1 MTIALL
7 SGPQDVS
14 QLDSI
19 LNGIINQINAGLT
32 GTTPLTSPVVTGTTS
47 AALPA
52 NGTVLLGSTTA
63 GAAYTMSAPVRGQTV
78 RLING
83 STKNCTIAGLF
94 NKTKTKL
101 TLTSTTGAKIAQM
114 AVSLVGLSTAAWGVS
129 AVAGLVKST

>member
-1 MTIALL
+1 MTVALF

-14 QLDSI
+14 QLDSL
-19 LNGIINQINAGLT
+19 LNTLVNAINAAASGAAPT
-32 GTTPLTSPVVTGTTS
+32 TVPVVAGTTA

-52 NGTVLLGSTTA
+52 SGVVLLGSTTA
-63 GAAYTMSAPVRGQTV
+63 GAAYTLSAPVRGQSV

-101 TLTSTTGAKIAQM
+101 TLTSTTGAKLPQLAAALI
-114 AVSLVGLSTAAWGVS
+114 GLSTAAWGIY
-129 AVAGLVKST
+129 AVAGNVKST

>member
-1 MTIALL
+1 MTISLF

-14 QLDSI
+14 QLDSL
-19 LNGIINQINAGLT
+19 LNTLVNAINAGFSGAT
-32 GTTPLTSPVVTGTTS
+32 PTTNPVVTGTTS

-52 NGTVLLGSTTA
+52 SGVVLLGSTTA
-63 GAAYTMSAPVRGQTV
+63 GAAYTMSAPVRGQSV

-114 AVSLVGLSTAAWGVS
+114 AVSLVGPSTAAWGVS
-129 AVAGLVKST
+129 SVAGNVKST

>member
-1 MTIALL
+1 MTLALF

-14 QLDSI
+14 QLDSL
-19 LNGIINQINAGLT
+19 LNTLVNAINANSSGASPQT
-32 GTTPLTSPVVTGTTS
+32 NPVVTGTTS

-52 NGTVLLGSTTA
+52 SGVVLLGSTTA
-63 GAAYTMSAPVRGQTV
+63 GAAYTLAAPVRGQSV

-101 TLTSTTGAKIAQM
+101 TLTSTTGAKIAQL
-114 AVSLVGLSTAAWGVS
+114 AVTLVGLSTAAWGVS
-129 AVAGLVKST
+129 SVAGLVKST